1 MCRGFRPYFAFLLL
15 TKRRPSEM
23 CRHFRPYFCLLP
35 FYFFLLRSAGQVK
48 CGGTSVPTFAFCLFT
63 FYFLESEPP
72 YVNARSRREGS
83 DSVLNCAC
91 SRRSHRPFRL
101 CGPDRRLK
109 MAQTSLAPDNPA
121 LRMVAPREHQQA
133 SQASGETKCTVRATK
148 AQAQTRSH

>member
-1 MCRGFRPYFAFLLL
+1 M
-15 TKRRPSEM
+15 
-23 CRHFRPYFCLLP
+23 
-35 FYFFLLRSAGQVK
+35 K
-48 CGGTSVPTFAFCLFT
+48 CAGTSVPTFAFCLFT
-63 FYFLESEPP
+63 FSFLESEPP

-109 MAQTSLAPDNPA
+109 MAQTSLAPVNPA

-133 SQASGETKCTVRATK
+133 SQASGMSKCTVRASEGPSSNAFALNNFPDYHRCIASTNSLNL
-148 AQAQTRSH
+148 TLIHRRIDLF